1 MIFWV
6 RETQKDK
13 KMPRQGFSRVLT
25 TCSQARPQCE
35 GQSLPLL
42 LSRDMQLHG
51 RSGSLYT
58 PDLHAIETLIQK
70 KGYRPAVRSL
80 LYVNDDN

>member
-1 MIFWV
+1 
-6 RETQKDK
+6 
-13 KMPRQGFSRVLT
+13 
-25 TCSQARPQCE
+25 
-35 GQSLPLL
+35 
-42 LSRDMQLHG
+42 MQLHG

-58 PDLHAIETLIQK
+58 PDLHAIEALIQK